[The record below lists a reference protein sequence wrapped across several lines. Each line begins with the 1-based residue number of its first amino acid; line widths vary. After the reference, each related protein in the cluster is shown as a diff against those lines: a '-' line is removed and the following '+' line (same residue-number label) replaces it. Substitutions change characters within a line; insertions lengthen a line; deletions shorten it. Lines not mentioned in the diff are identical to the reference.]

1 MNPDAVTTNHSMP
14 HFGTEPRMNDRVHES
29 GEDSPFKE
37 PISADVPRRAIDRKI
52 LESYDAA
59 QERIRNISS
68 RVTRMEAY
76 FETIARDMRRLE
88 DLQKEMA
95 AHLETMVANSASAA
109 NKLAIHTEMEE
120 YQWQVVNQAN
130 DTLAKVGAALNEHLQ
145 LAGGINTRLDWLERL
160 MWALWGVVGAGA
172 AALIPLVLKGLEP

>member
-1 MNPDAVTTNHSMP
+1 MSEVTKPNHAA
-14 HFGTEPRMNDRVHES
+14 ES
-29 GEDSPFKE
+29 ESVFKE
-37 PISADVPRRAIDRKI
+37 PISADLPRRQLDRRI
-52 LESYDAA
+52 LESYDAT

-76 FETIARDMRRLE
+76 FETIACDMRRLE

-95 AHLETMVANSASAA
+95 AHLETIVANSSAAA

-160 MWALWGVVGAGA
+160 VWALWGVVGAGA
-172 AALIPLVLKGLEP
+172 AALIPLVLKGVGV